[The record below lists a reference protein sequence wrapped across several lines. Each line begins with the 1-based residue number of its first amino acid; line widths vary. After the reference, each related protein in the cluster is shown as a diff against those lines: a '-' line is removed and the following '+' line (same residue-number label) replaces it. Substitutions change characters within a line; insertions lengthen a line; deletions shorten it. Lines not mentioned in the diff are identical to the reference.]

1 MNRNLYRLVFNAARG
16 MLVAVRE
23 CAMGCGKGRQAG
35 SRSAAEIA
43 RSASPAR
50 FAVPAFTLAAWIA
63 AGLPCAQAQVIADPN
78 SGANRPTIVQ
88 TANGLQQVNITRP
101 SAAGVST
108 NAYTRFD
115 VPPPGVI
122 LNNAPTPVSTQQAG
136 YVNGNPNLLPGGSAR
151 IIVNQ
156 VTGTS
161 PSQLQGYVEV
171 AGPRSEVVIANP
183 NGLVVNGL
191 GFINTSRAT
200 LTTGMPVFGGSG
212 SLDAFR
218 VASGQIAIQGE
229 GMNAA
234 NVDQVDLIARAVQA
248 NATLYASQLNVIA
261 GANQVDRATLAAT
274 PIAGSGTAP
283 ALGIDVAQ
291 LGGMYASKIMLAS
304 TEHGV
309 GVSLRG
315 IAAAQAGEL
324 TLTAQ
329 GKLVLGGQ
337 TNASG
342 NLVVYARDGIDNS
355 GTTYGVQGVSI
366 NTDGALAN
374 SGTLASQQ
382 WLNAYA
388 GSVAS
393 TGTLAAGVHADGST
407 AAPADLTVVASN
419 GALTATGRNLAS
431 GNATLQGTGAN
442 LAGSQTSAGGNLN
455 LQAGAGKLDL
465 TGANIRADGALN
477 ATAGG
482 ALVNDGGQ
490 LSSQGGLVLEADSLS
505 NQGGQI
511 VAQQAATLKVAGAVN
526 NTLGTIQANG
536 ALSAHAGSLDNTA
549 GRIVSLNGDVLSL
562 TTTGALVNAAG
573 RTATGAEGGLIGG
586 NGSVVINAGALTN
599 HGQINALDD
608 AALDTRTLDNDNGNV
623 TAGGTLSAMVADA
636 ATNRLG
642 TLSAATLNLDASALD
657 NAGGRVE
664 GDNLAIAT
672 RGDLL
677 NRGGTINQYGATDAT
692 VHAGGTLDNTQ
703 GTIAANGGDL
713 AVSGQSIVNSAGKIQ
728 HAGAGLL
735 TMTSEREFS
744 NVTGMMETNG
754 ALQATA
760 ATLDNA
766 GGSISAQGKAIIATS
781 GDLLNRYGKLYGKE
795 GLALGSGGQID
806 NTGGSAQTDG
816 DLSAIAAGKLANAS
830 GTLSANGAHGVLDVS
845 AESLDNTR
853 GLLTNASDGATTVSA
868 THALVNTGGT
878 LGGNGDVTVNAH
890 DLVNTAKGSVIASGA
905 LDLKTTRTV
914 DNTGGLLYGGK
925 GLVLDQ
931 IDATLVNDG
940 GQIQSATDASINV
953 ANLNNAGGTIKANQ
967 DIAVKG
973 AVSGSGEMTAGHDL
987 ALDVTGDY
995 ANDAANRLHA
1005 DGNMRVAAT
1014 GTLTNTGTLAAAG
1027 DLTVQGTDVV
1037 NAAGADMASTTT
1049 TVNATNR
1056 LDNAGR
1062 IEGDAVQIN
1071 TATTNNAGTII
1082 GNRVTVQG
1090 GDIANTG
1097 AAALIAAAESLHLY
1111 ASHSVQNLDGATLY
1125 SAGNLQIARDG
1136 TRDPATGLLV
1146 NQVGTLI
1153 NRSATIEAEGD
1164 IDIAATQVSNT
1175 RASIE
1180 TEAGTPVTSTAQ
1192 TLVMWNAGMS
1202 GSDLNFHESV
1212 TFPTWRWSGE
1222 NASVSASRTY
1232 ALMQPVSLTV
1242 DKSNVASLDAAAQ
1255 RFTFTQPPVE
1265 EYYDATSRVICT
1277 DCPPPTVFTRNLTSN
1292 PTQYYQSI
1300 TDNGSTYTITFWPD
1314 WDPAR
1319 HIRPDDVRMRY
1330 DLGVDNHDYSEISR
1344 TVTTTTATDRLVSA
1358 SDPAKIQAGGAIRIN
1373 ADGGAIL
1380 NQSSTMAAGADLV
1393 RSAVGGTVQD
1403 AGAVLQQ
1410 SVSTTE
1416 TSTFYWHQKS
1426 GGNSDTQ
1433 VVPYPTTP
1441 QASTTVTALPA
1452 IASANQTVQTSAQDI
1467 RVTTVNRLGETVTGS
1482 GVTGGSATGAQVAG
1496 AAGGPGKPLQTL
1508 GTASGGIPNLTL
1520 PTNGLYHYQTAPGAT
1535 YLIATDTRFTQY
1547 SKFISSDYMLG
1558 QLGLDPM
1565 LLQKRLGDGFYEQK
1579 LIRDQ
1584 VTLLTG
1590 RTYLAGYSDQMAQY
1604 QALMTSGAA
1613 YAKAFNLAPGIGLSE
1628 NQMAQLT
1635 TDMVWLVSQEVTLPD
1650 GTRQSVLVPK
1660 LYLAHSHAVDLT
1672 STGALV
1678 TGGKIEL
1685 DASGDLANS
1694 GRIVG
1699 DLATQV
1705 VGNNIVNRGQIGATG
1720 TTVVKAAQDVRNLGG
1735 RISGTDT
1742 VVSAG
1747 RDVVNET
1754 QTITSQVAMGMHS
1767 ASATGVGAVA
1777 SISGS
1782 NNVGVLAGRDVNMA
1796 GGTVDAGNHA
1806 LLAAGRDLNLGT
1818 VVLGTTQD
1826 SSSRG
1831 GNSYYHDQTAVG
1843 AGSSVRAGA
1852 NVVAVAGR
1860 DATLTGSTL
1869 DAGNNA
1875 SLIAGR
1881 NATVTASL
1889 DSNTHSEGSLGG
1901 KNAQYTKSSYDEA
1914 VSGSVVRAANNAT
1927 VAAGQ
1932 SPLAAAV
1939 LESNGLR
1946 ASPEAAAVPAGT
1958 GSLAVLGSTVTTGT
1972 GGNGGGAARLIAAQ
1986 DVTVGTVNETHTA
1999 QRWSQ
2004 TNKSGFLSKEQT
2016 TKAGSEHESIA
2027 VGSTVS
2033 ANTVQGHAGRDLMIA
2048 GSNVVGTED
2057 VTLRADRDLV
2067 IGASESTATS
2077 SASEESRKSGMLSN
2091 GGASVT
2097 FGKQQLNESQTAQ
2110 TTSHTGSVVGSL
2122 QGNVSLSAGEGY
2134 RQTGSAV
2141 TALKGDVD
2149 IRAKTVD
2156 INAATDTG
2164 RFDQETRFRQS
2175 GLTIAVSNPVLA
2187 AAQTAGQMARAQS
2200 QTDDPRLKAL
2210 AGAATGLAAKN
2221 TYDAVSKDPQAAGGV
2236 NISITVGA
2244 SQSDSTQTHASTTAV
2259 GSQVN
2264 AGGNVRI
2271 RAEGA
2276 GEHSNI
2282 NVVGSDIQAR
2292 NNLVLKA
2299 DNQVNL
2305 QAAANTA
2312 DQHSS
2317 NQSASG
2323 GVGIAVSYGSSG
2335 AAFGV
2340 TANASAARGKAD
2352 GNDVTWTTS
2361 HATAGNAL
2369 VIDSGGDT
2377 NLRGAVASGNQVIAN
2392 VGGNLN
2398 IESLQDTSRY
2408 DSKDQS
2414 ASGSVTVGYG
2424 VSGSASVS
2432 QQKIN
2437 SDFASVG
2444 EQSAIRAGSGGYQ
2457 VDVSGNTDLKG
2468 GVIAG
2473 GVADRNSFATDTL
2486 TVSDIQN
2493 RAHYSASSIGI
2504 GGGFSAGD
2512 NSGKSGVGV
2521 NQGGEASTA
2530 GSGAVP
2536 GTELPT
2542 TGGAGQGFS
2551 VAPPMVAGASGSA
2564 SSTTQSGI
2572 SAGTIT
2578 IRNDAKQQELTGQSA
2593 ADTVAGLN
2601 RDTTNT
2607 GNSLSPIFDEKK
2619 IKAGFEIV
2627 GALQREAGV
2636 FLNNRANE
2644 AEAAKV
2650 AAEAAAKDPN
2660 ATPEQRVALQQQA
2673 DDLAKWGQGGTYRQ
2687 VMTAIT
2693 AAASGNVTGSTAQ
2706 FVQSAAVGYFQ
2717 GLAANQVKQIADG
2730 LDSETARAALH
2741 AIVGCA
2747 GAAAA
2752 SQACGTG
2759 AMGAASAS
2767 VLGSLLGPTEGMTA
2781 QQKQV
2786 RENAIQSLVA
2796 GVAGAAGA
2804 NPATAMNGA
2813 TFEIENNQLGVGPMP
2828 SPPIWSPGQA
2838 QKPFQTPGKPADPS
2852 EAALTGTPD
2861 QSGSNQSEPF
2871 KQPLT
2876 NIVGNI
2882 LSFPGQVVDGLGAI
2896 FSTEAG
2902 KPNVSVPPSLL
2913 GPNGSLPPG
2922 IGGAG
2927 TPIPM
2932 QPTANPNATAEEF
2945 AKNAFNGQTPTK
2957 VVNNIT
2963 GPGSWVA
2970 IMPDGTAITY
2980 RPAGQASSSTDSN
2993 TATVEVN
3000 NQAVRNVN
3008 RGSVAKF
3015 KFPGK

>member
-171 AGPRSEVVIANP
+171 AGPRSDVVIANP

-261 GANQVDRATLAAT
+261 GVNQVDRATLAAT
-274 PIAGSGTAP
+274 PIAGSGAAP

-342 NLVVYARDGIDNS
+342 NLVVYAHDGIDNS
-355 GTTYGVQGVSI
+355 GTTYGIQGVSI

-374 SGTLASQQ
+374 TGTLASQQ

-931 IDATLVNDG
+931 VDATLVNDG

-1146 NQVGTLI
+1146 NQVGTLV

-1403 AGAVLQQ
+1403 AGTVLQQ

-1416 TSTFYWHQKS
+1416 TSTFYWYQKS

-1535 YLIATDTRFTQY
+1535 YLIATDARFRQY

-1584 VTLLTG
+1584 VTQLTG
-1590 RTYLAGYSDQMAQY
+1590 RTNLAGYSDQMAQY
-1604 QALMTSGAA
+1604 QALMTNGAA

-1635 TDMVWLVSQEVTLPD
+1635 TDMVWLVSQEVMLPD

-1694 GRIVG
+1694 GGIVG

-1777 SISGS
+1777 SISGV
-1782 NNVGVLAGRDVNMA
+1782 NNVGVLAGRDISMTGGEVAA
-1796 GGTVDAGNHA
+1796 GGSA
-1806 LLAAGRDLNLGT
+1806 LLAAGRDLI
-1818 VVLGTTQD
+1818 LGTTAVGTTMD
-1826 SSSRG
+1826 SGSRG
-1831 GNSYYHDQTAVG
+1831 GQSYYHDQKTVG
-1843 AGSSVRAGA
+1843 VGSTVQAGG

-1860 DATLTGSTL
+1860 DATLTGSTV

-1889 DSNTHSEGSLGG
+1889 DTSTHSEGSLGG

-1914 VSGSVVRAANNAT
+1914 ARGSTVQAGNHAT
-1927 VAAGQ
+1927 LAAGQ
-1932 SPLAAAV
+1932 APRAAAV
-1939 LESNGLR
+1939 LSENGVGL
-1946 ASPEAAAVPAGT
+1946 SPEATAAPTGAGNL
-1958 GSLAVLGSTVTTGT
+1958 SVLGSAVTTDHGT
-1972 GGNGGGAARLIAAQ
+1972 ANLLAAD
-1986 DVTVGTVNETHTA
+1986 DVTIGTVNEQHSA
-1999 QRWSQ
+1999 QSWSQ
-2004 TNKSGFLSKEQT
+2004 ENRSGFMSKEQT
-2016 TKAGSEHESIA
+2016 TKESSQRQTVA
-2027 VGSTVS
+2027 VGSVVSADSIAASAGHDLTVS
-2033 ANTVQGHAGRDLMIA
+2033 GSTVAATHDVSLAAGNDLTIGSAQSTSESHSFEQNTKSGFGATGSGFSYGKRDQKDTINDRAVTQA
-2048 GSNVVGTED
+2048 GSLVGSTDGSVHLQAGNTLQVTGSDLIAAKDITGVGAD
-2057 VTLRADRDLV
+2057 VTISASQNKQHHDEVHEVKQSGFTLGVAGGA
-2067 IGASESTATS
+2067 IGAAINAGNKINAAGKSQDGRAAALWGIASARDAFDAGSALATGANPATGAALTLSWGSSQSKQTLSEDSTIHTGSRIAAGGTAAFVATGVDGQGNRTAGNLDIVGSDVSAANVALGARNDVNIVSATDAAASHSTNKSS
-2077 SASEESRKSGMLSN
+2077 SASVGVSM
-2091 GGASVT
+2091 GAQGFGVSASASKAKGNSDSVGTTQVNSHVTGSESVT
-2097 FGKQQLNESQTAQ
+2097 
-2110 TTSHTGSVVGSL
+2110 VVSGHDT
-2122 QGNVSLSAGEGY
+2122 NVL
-2134 RQTGSAV
+2134 
-2141 TALKGDVD
+2141 
-2149 IRAKTVD
+2149 
-2156 INAATDTG
+2156 
-2164 RFDQETRFRQS
+2164 
-2175 GLTIAVSNPVLA
+2175 
-2187 AAQTAGQMARAQS
+2187 
-2200 QTDDPRLKAL
+2200 
-2210 AGAATGLAAKN
+2210 
-2221 TYDAVSKDPQAAGGV
+2221 GGV
-2236 NISITVGA
+2236 I
-2244 SQSDSTQTHASTTAV
+2244 
-2259 GSQVN
+2259 
-2264 AGGNVRI
+2264 
-2271 RAEGA
+2271 
-2276 GEHSNI
+2276 
-2282 NVVGSDIQAR
+2282 
-2292 NNLVLKA
+2292 
-2299 DNQVNL
+2299 
-2305 QAAANTA
+2305 
-2312 DQHSS
+2312 
-2317 NQSASG
+2317 SG
-2323 GVGIAVSYGSSG
+2323 GKVM
-2335 AAFGV
+2335 
-2340 TANASAARGKAD
+2340 AD
-2352 GNDVTWTTS
+2352 
-2361 HATAGNAL
+2361 
-2369 VIDSGGDT
+2369 
-2377 NLRGAVASGNQVIAN
+2377 

-2398 IESLQDTSRY
+2398 IASRQDTEEMHARQ
-2408 DSKDQS
+2408 QS
-2414 ASGSVTVGYG
+2414 MGGGFSISQGD
-2424 VSGSASVS
+2424 GSASLS
-2432 QQKIN
+2432 ASKGKADG
-2437 SDFASVG
+2437 SYASVT
-2444 EQSAIRAGSGGYQ
+2444 EQSGIRAGDGGFDIT
-2457 VDVSGNTDLKG
+2457 VKGNTDLTG
-2468 GVIAG
+2468 AVI
-2473 GVADRNSFATDTL
+2473 
-2486 TVSDIQN
+2486 
-2493 RAHYSASSIGI
+2493 
-2504 GGGFSAGD
+2504 
-2512 NSGKSGVGV
+2512 
-2521 NQGGEASTA
+2521 ASTA
-2530 GSGAVP
+2530 KP
-2536 GTELPT
+2536 DENRLT
-2542 TGGAGQGFS
+2542 TGTLTWSDVQNHSDFS
-2551 VAPPMVAGASGSA
+2551 ATSG
-2564 SSTTQSGI
+2564 GI
-2572 SAGTIT
+2572 SAGGAVGNPLGQSNSGPTSGKNTGGIGLMVPQHDSGSERGVAQAGISAGAITIT
-2578 IRNDAKQQELTGQSA
+2578 NSA
-2593 ADTVAGLN
+2593 NQRQDLASLN
-2601 RDTTNT
+2601 RDTASTNT
-2607 GNSLSPIFDEKK
+2607 TVGKNPDVAKILEKQADMMAAAQAAGEAVAK
-2619 IKAGFEIV
+2619 TVGDVAGARQKEALVKADAAERAGDS
-2627 GALQREAGV
+2627 ALAAQY
-2636 FLNNRANE
+2636 RAE
-2644 AEAAKV
+2644 AES
-2650 AAEAAAKDPN
+2650 
-2660 ATPEQRVALQQQA
+2660 
-2673 DDLAKWGQGGTYRQ
+2673 WGENGDY
-2687 VMTAIT
+2687 
-2693 AAASGNVTGSTAQ
+2693 
-2706 FVQSAAVGYFQ
+2706 
-2717 GLAANQVKQIADG
+2717 
-2730 LDSETARAALH
+2730 RAALH
-2741 AIVGCA
+2741 AAGGALVAGLGGGSAIAGAAGAGAASLASGISKDISNGVKDSVGTGNAGLDEAIGNLAANIVAGGIGVAVGGGA

-2752 SQACGTG
+2752 ANVDRFNRQLHPDERALAKKMAANSQGKYTAEQIEAQMRLSDRVDMSGKMLESGSPDQIDAAKTKPYDAGAQWISVGGTTQIREVQTQG
-2759 AMGAASAS
+2759 NAEIIAYIES
-2767 VLGSLLGPTEGMTA
+2767 
-2781 QQKQV
+2781 QQKAMQGDLPYTSRQDYSQV
-2786 RENAIQSLVA
+2786 TKYSGAPGQLPTAKCGAGQGDCAAGLPEAITDKEFKERRENLADGASWA
-2796 GVAGAAGA
+2796 GQQAGRIASTATAAAAVPGTHVPLAEGVSVMATAANYALTVLQQMVRPNAGALA
-2804 NPATAMNGA
+2804 
-2813 TFEIENNQLGVGPMP
+2813 
-2828 SPPIWSPGQA
+2828 
-2838 QKPFQTPGKPADPS
+2838 ADTVTS
-2852 EAALTGTPD
+2852 GIGEAA
-2861 QSGSNQSEPF
+2861 NA
-2871 KQPLT
+2871 
-2876 NIVGNI
+2876 V
-2882 LSFPGQVVDGLGAI
+2882 PGFGKLIAPVVNEAL
-2896 FSTEAG
+2896 EAG
-2902 KPNVSVPPSLL
+2902 KASAWSNDAQKKINESLR
-2913 GPNGSLPPG
+2913 
-2922 IGGAG
+2922 
-2927 TPIPM
+2927 
-2932 QPTANPNATAEEF
+2932 
-2945 AKNAFNGQTPTK
+2945 K
-2957 VVNNIT
+2957 
-2963 GPGSWVA
+2963 
-2970 IMPDGTAITY
+2970 
-2980 RPAGQASSSTDSN
+2980 
-2993 TATVEVN
+2993 
-3000 NQAVRNVN
+3000 
-3008 RGSVAKF
+3008 
-3015 KFPGK
+3015 